1 MRPEIDKR
9 RRTMMSTAASTELDR
24 VVAVATDYLTS
35 FYEGSA
41 EERAA
46 RIERVIHPHLA
57 KRCPSYQLD
66 DGAFKEWTV
75 PEMIEIAAGSVDDEN
90 TTPYGV
96 RVLDVSP
103 TMASVRTD
111 AAWGIDYIHLGKIDG
126 QWKVVNVLWDDA
138 LVEQVS

>member
-1 MRPEIDKR
+1 MR
-9 RRTMMSTAASTELDR
+9 TAANTDIDQ

-46 RIERVIHPHLA
+46 RIERAIHPHLA
-57 KRCPSYQLD
+57 KRCPSNLLD

-75 PEMIEIAAGSVDDEN
+75 PEMIEIAAGSVDEPA
-90 TTPYGV
+90 TTPYSV

-111 AAWGIDYIHLGKIDG
+111 AEWGIDYIHLGKIDG
-126 QWKVVNVLWDDA
+126 QWKVVNVLWDDQMDA
-138 LVEQVS
+138 VSSD